1 MLPVAKCRNAG
12 GEASRALGGTVRVDA
27 RESPA
32 ARATIAVTD
41 ETHRAQARSP
51 RLRFNIEM
59 RASAIRRPSLRSV
72 AALEPLGVPVF
83 RLLWSTW
90 LTANLCMWMTDVAS
104 AWTMTTLTSTP
115 IWVALVQSASTLPVF
130 LLGLPSGALADILD
144 RRRWLTATQFWLAA
158 TATAL
163 CVVTALGW
171 MTSPL
176 LLVLVFLNGI
186 GLALRWPVFSAIVP
200 ELVPKTQLASALAL
214 NGVAM
219 NLSRIVGPLL
229 AGALIASAGSV
240 WVFALNAVL
249 SLCSGFLILR
259 WRHEHRPSPL
269 GQERLL
275 SAMRVGVQFVRQSP
289 RLRAVLLRV
298 SIFFLHSTALL
309 ALLPLLARGLV
320 GGDAGTFTLLL
331 ASMGAGAIIAVLA
344 LPRLRQRFGRD
355 GLVVGGTAVQSAATA
370 VMAVAPNAWVAVP
383 SMLAAGMAWITVAN
397 SLAVSAQMSLPNW
410 VRARGMASYQM
421 AIMGASALG
430 AALWG
435 QVATTGS
442 MRTALFSAAASGI
455 LVMLLA
461 VRYVRDVEDEEAD
474 LSPAPSGWAAQ
485 PSGSPPDDGRVV
497 VTVEYLIDPERADA
511 FIEVMEQTR
520 RVRLSEG
527 AIGWD
532 LLRDI
537 GEPARFVEE
546 IVDESWTEH
555 LRRFHRATAADIAL
569 RERRL
574 AFHQGAEPP
583 VVTRFVA
590 RR

>member
-1 MLPVAKCRNAG
+1 MSSIAPEKTAPARRA
-12 GEASRALGGTVRVDA
+12 AS
-27 RESPA
+27 
-32 ARATIAVTD
+32 
-41 ETHRAQARSP
+41 
-51 RLRFNIEM
+51 F
-59 RASAIRRPSLRSV
+59 RSV
-72 AALEPLGVPVF
+72 TALEPLGVPVF

-90 LTANLCMWMTDVAS
+90 LTANLCMWMTDVAA
-104 AWTMTTLTSTP
+104 AWTMTTLTTKP

-144 RRRWLTATQFWLAA
+144 RRRWLMATQYWLAA
-158 TATAL
+158 TAIAL
-163 CVVTALGW
+163 CATTALGL

-176 LLVLVFLNGI
+176 LLVLVFANGI

-200 ELVPKTQLASALAL
+200 ELVPKQQLAAALAL

-219 NLSRIVGPLL
+219 NLSRIVGPLV

-249 SLCSGFLILR
+249 SILSGLLILR

-275 SAMRVGVQFVRQSP
+275 SAVRVGVQFVRQSP

-298 SIFFLHSTALL
+298 SVFFLHSMALL
-309 ALLPLLARGLV
+309 GLLPLLARGLA

-331 ASMGAGAIIAVLA
+331 ACMGAGAIVAVLA
-344 LPRLRQRFGRD
+344 LPRLRQAVGRD
-355 GLVVGGTAVQSAATA
+355 GLVLAGTAVQSAATA
-370 VMAVAPNAWVAVP
+370 VMAVAPSAWVAVP
-383 SMLAAGMAWITVAN
+383 AMFAAGMAWITVAN

-421 AIMGASALG
+421 AIMGSSALG

-435 QVATTGS
+435 QVATVGS
-442 MRTALFSAAASGI
+442 MQTALLSAAVSGI
-455 LVMLLA
+455 LMMLLA
-461 VRYVRDVEDEEAD
+461 VRFVSDSAEEDAD
-474 LSPAPSGWAAQ
+474 MSPARAGWSAQ
-485 PSGSPPDDGRVV
+485 PTVTPAEGGRVV
-497 VTVEYLIDPERADA
+497 TTIEYLVDPLRAEA
-511 FIEVMEQTR
+511 FVDVMQQTR
-520 RVRLSEG
+520 RARLSEG
-527 AIGWD
+527 AIGWE

-537 GEPARFVEE
+537 GEPARFVEQ

-555 LRRFHRATAADIAL
+555 LRRFQRATAADLAL

-574 AFHQGAEPP
+574 AFHGGGEPP
-583 VVTRFVA
+583 AINRYVMKR
-590 RR
+590 